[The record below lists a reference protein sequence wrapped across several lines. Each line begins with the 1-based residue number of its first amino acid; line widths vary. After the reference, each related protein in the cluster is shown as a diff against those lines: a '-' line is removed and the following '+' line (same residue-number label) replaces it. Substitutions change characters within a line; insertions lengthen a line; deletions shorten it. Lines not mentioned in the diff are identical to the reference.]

1 MKNVLALMAVAGLAG
16 AANADIA
23 TSTTAGGW
31 AASPGTGSYTD
42 TLMLPAVLSID
53 KITVTMSHTWSN
65 DLVIDVNGA
74 AFSLINRPATGSRD
88 LGVLSGTLQPAEYFW
103 VAGGANVFGALAGTQ
118 IPAGP
123 TNEYNAVSWTAG
135 AQAAGGYTITIS
147 DAIGGDGAVIT
158 GWSIHYTPVP
168 APGAAAL
175 LGLGGLLVARRRR

>member
-65 DLVIDVNGA
+65 DLVIAVNGA

-118 IPAGP
+118 IPSGP
-123 TNEYNAVSWTAG
+123 TNEYNAVSWTGG
-135 AQAAGGYTITIS
+135 AQAAGGYTISIS

-158 GWSIHYTPVP
+158 GWSIHYTVP